1 MSALRQRL
9 KRPGT
14 YLAGVAVLFAL
25 AAIDATRQ
33 PAEQVT
39 ARVYVSAVDGYQQY
53 LRPAASR
60 VFQCRYRPT
69 CSEYSRQAV
78 VRHGI
83 FAGLRLTWNR
93 MVSCRA
99 EVAMGTVDAVPEAVT
114 K

>member
-25 AAIDATRQ
+25 AAIDATREPDAQ
-33 PAEQVT
+33 IT
-39 ARVYVSAVDGYQQY
+39 ARVYVSAVEGYQHY

-78 VRHGI
+78 ACHGI
-83 FAGLRLTWNR
+83 VLGLRLTWNR
-93 MVSCRA
+93 LVSCRP
-99 EVAMGTVDAVPEAVT
+99 EVAMGTVDVVPESLT